1 MTDIEGQMRWEGVNR
16 PEASCCWKGRHS
28 YQDIFRSGYTKT
40 NQYMK
45 LGMPIMNYDSYNE
58 VLDYLKVFLNKR
70 VGSSIY
76 LEKLMTLIESSR
88 SEKTVTIRA
97 IYETYMQYVKENRD
111 NIKVISGEK
120 EMWIDFLHH
129 WQ

>member
-1 MTDIEGQMRWEGVNR
+1 
-16 PEASCCWKGRHS
+16 
-28 YQDIFRSGYTKT
+28 
-40 NQYMK
+40 
-45 LGMPIMNYDSYNE
+45 MNYDSYNE

>member
-1 MTDIEGQMRWEGVNR
+1 
-16 PEASCCWKGRHS
+16 
-28 YQDIFRSGYTKT
+28 
-40 NQYMK
+40 
-45 LGMPIMNYDSYNE
+45 MNYDSYDE
-58 VLDYLKVFLNKR
+58 VLDYLKLFFNER
-70 VGSSIY
+70 VDSSIY
-76 LEKLMTLIESSR
+76 LEKLMTLIEGSR

-120 EMWIDFLHH
+120 EMWINLLHH

>member
-1 MTDIEGQMRWEGVNR
+1 
-16 PEASCCWKGRHS
+16 
-28 YQDIFRSGYTKT
+28 
-40 NQYMK
+40 
-45 LGMPIMNYDSYNE
+45 MNYDSYNE
-58 VLDYLKVFLNKR
+58 VLDYLKFFFNER
-70 VGSSIY
+70 VDSFIY
-76 LEKLMTLIESSR
+76 LEKLTTLIEGSR

-120 EMWIDFLHH
+120 EMWIDLLHH

>member
-1 MTDIEGQMRWEGVNR
+1 
-16 PEASCCWKGRHS
+16 
-28 YQDIFRSGYTKT
+28 
-40 NQYMK
+40 
-45 LGMPIMNYDSYNE
+45 MNYDSYNE
-58 VLDYLKVFLNKR
+58 VLDYLNVFFNER

-88 SEKTVTIRA
+88 SEKTVTIRD

-120 EMWIDFLHH
+120 EMWIDILHH

>member
-1 MTDIEGQMRWEGVNR
+1 
-16 PEASCCWKGRHS
+16 
-28 YQDIFRSGYTKT
+28 
-40 NQYMK
+40 
-45 LGMPIMNYDSYNE
+45 MNYDSYNE
-58 VLDYLKVFLNKR
+58 VLDYLNVFFNER
-70 VGSSIY
+70 VDSSIY

-88 SEKTVTIRA
+88 SENTVTIRD

-120 EMWIDFLHH
+120 EMWIDLLHH